1 MNKTLFANYRKMVE
15 QTWMPIFVKDEFDT
29 EILLEGCRLAGLKVI
44 EYTLRREDA
53 KEVIPT
59 LHEKMPGVTVF
70 VGSTIDDE
78 KVVNQMKGKFTQLMT
93 IAELAPYV
101 DGYISMLPYSDE
113 TLKKYSATHLC
124 VPAASTGGEALRQ
137 ISAGACF
144 IKVLGPDFSFSKS
157 LHALPTFGYCP
168 TYITGGVTCERME
181 EAFAA
186 GNMICAA
193 GFDVVLRGEDPAVLT
208 AEKVAEKLK
217 LFVESAK
224 AARLK
229 VNPGLKG
236 LEQMTDEEFVAALPN
251 YCSVV

>member
-15 QTWMPIFVKDEFDT
+15 QAWMPIFVKDDLNT
-29 EILLEGCRLAGLKVI
+29 DMLLEGCRLAGLKVI

-53 KEVIPT
+53 AKVVPT
-59 LHEKMPGVTVF
+59 LREKMPGTVVF
-70 VGSTIDDE
+70 MGSTIDDE
-78 KVVNQMKGKFTQLMT
+78 KVVNQMKGRFPQLMT
-93 IAELAPYV
+93 IAELAPFV
-101 DGYISMLPYSDE
+101 DGYVSMLPYSDE
-113 TLKKYSATHLC
+113 TLKKYSQTHLC
-124 VPAASTGGEALRQ
+124 IPAASTGGVALRQ

-144 IKVLGPDFSFSKS
+144 IKVLGPDFGFSKS
-157 LHALPTFGYCP
+157 LHALPTFNYCP

-193 GFDVVLRGEDPAVLT
+193 GFDVVLKGEDPAALT

-217 LFVESAK
+217 IFVASAK
-224 AARLK
+224 AARAK
-229 VNPGLKG
+229 VNPSVAD
-236 LEQMTDEEFVAALPN
+236 LEKMSDEEFVAALPN